1 MLARYAGISTGRRG
15 HMKRGKTGT
24 TGPFEPKRA
33 PAAAGAI
40 GARDRMGTAEP
51 PALAGLTGDV
61 GEAASGAGG
70 DARPAEASTVERP
83 GDLDRQHAASTPPAR
98 PGRNRLSLGNSG
110 HVQRHRRKSI
120 TEYRRFTCL
129 QLVPH
134 APAKPDG
141 HQQKAGPA
149 DGPAR
154 VREVPS
160 PEGGR
165 RLRLASGAS
174 MHVSQARSR
183 AD

>member
-70 DARPAEASTVERP
+70 DVRPAEASTVERP
-83 GDLDRQHAASTPPAR
+83 GDVDRRHAAPTPAAR
-98 PGRNRLSLGNSG
+98 PGRNRLSLGTSG
-110 HVQRHRRKSI
+110 AVQQHRRKSV

-129 QLVPH
+129 QLVPR
-134 APAKPDG
+134 AANPDG
-141 HQQKAGPA
+141 HKQNAGPA
-149 DGPAR
+149 DGPER

-160 PEGGR
+160 SEGGR

-174 MHVSQARSR
+174 MHLPQARSR